1 MRVGRAALGC
11 GLALALALGLAGC
24 GPSENVT
31 RHFGT
36 EEAGGEA
43 GSAEP
48 LSTPPIASLRPPL
61 APGTEAE
68 GQVSAPPPGLTE
80 QLLAAPGQA
89 GGAIIQRGSTSW
101 LGSLF

>member
-1 MRVGRAALGC
+1 MRAGRLSVGG
-11 GLALALALGLAGC
+11 GLALALSVAGC
-24 GPSENVT
+24 GPGENVT

-36 EEAGGEA
+36 GESGGEA
-43 GSAEP
+43 GPAEP
-48 LSTPPIASLRPPL
+48 LSTPPIASLRPPM

-68 GQVSAPPPGLTE
+68 GQVSKPLPGLTE
-80 QLLAAPGQA
+80 KLLAAPGQG